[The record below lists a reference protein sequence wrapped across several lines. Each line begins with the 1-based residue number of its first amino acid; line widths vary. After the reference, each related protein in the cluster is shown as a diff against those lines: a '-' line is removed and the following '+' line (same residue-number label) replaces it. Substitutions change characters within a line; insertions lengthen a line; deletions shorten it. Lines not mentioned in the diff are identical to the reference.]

1 MSQGLDEVKYGI
13 ELMVER
19 LDAFYADLLAVLNS
33 GGLTAKQK
41 HLTQWMMATAY
52 DTELFFKERM
62 EDLATVDAAEEGAT
76 E

>member
-1 MSQGLDEVKYGI
+1 MSQELDEVKYGI
-13 ELMVER
+13 ELMAER

-62 EDLATVDAAEEGAT
+62 EDLATVDAAEAGAT

>member
-1 MSQGLDEVKYGI
+1 MSQEWDEVKHEI

-19 LDAFYADLLAVLNS
+19 LDAFYADLLAALRS

-52 DTELFFKERM
+52 DTELYLKDSIEAV
-62 EDLATVDAAEEGAT
+62 ATVNAAEEGAT